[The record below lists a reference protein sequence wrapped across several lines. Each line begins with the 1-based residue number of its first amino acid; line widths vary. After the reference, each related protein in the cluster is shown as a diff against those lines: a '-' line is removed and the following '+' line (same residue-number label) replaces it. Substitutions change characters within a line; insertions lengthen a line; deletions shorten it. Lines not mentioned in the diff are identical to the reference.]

1 LILAVGARTIDMLDV
16 LTPLA
21 YLTPYALLLAVL
33 LAQPAAVIPGDE
45 D

>member
-1 LILAVGARTIDMLDV
+1 MLAMLEP
-16 LTPLA
+16 LMPLA
-21 YLTPYALLLAVL
+21 YLTPYAVLLFAL

>member
-1 LILAVGARTIDMLDV
+1 MLDV

-21 YLTPYALLLAVL
+21 YLIPYALLLGAL
-33 LAQPAAVIPGDE
+33 LALPAAVIPGD

>member
-1 LILAVGARTIDMLDV
+1 MLDF

-21 YLTPYALLLAVL
+21 YLTPYALLLIALVAL
-33 LAQPAAVIPGDE
+33 PAAVIPDGD

>member
-1 LILAVGARTIDMLDV
+1 MLDM

-21 YLTPYALLLAVL
+21 YLTPYALLLVALVAL
-33 LAQPAAVIPGDE
+33 PAAVIPGRD

>member
-1 LILAVGARTIDMLDV
+1 MFDA

-21 YLTPYALLLAVL
+21 YLIPYLLVL
-33 LAQPAAVIPGDE
+33 IAMMAQPAAVIPVGD

>member
-1 LILAVGARTIDMLDV
+1 MLDA

-21 YLTPYALLLAVL
+21 YLIPYLLVL
-33 LAQPAAVIPGDE
+33 MAMLAQPAAVIPAGD

>member
-1 LILAVGARTIDMLDV
+1 MLDV

-21 YLTPYALLLAVL
+21 YLVPYALLLIGLAALPAV
-33 LAQPAAVIPGDE
+33 VIPDGD

>member
-1 LILAVGARTIDMLDV
+1 MLDV

-21 YLTPYALLLAVL
+21 YLIPYALLLAAL
-33 LAQPAAVIPGDE
+33 LALPAAVIPGD